1 MSQIQIRPATPDDV
15 PLILT
20 FLRELATYE
29 KLAHE
34 VVATET
40 DMHAALFG
48 ERPVIE
54 TVIASLD
61 GEPVGYALFF
71 PTFSTF
77 LGKPGLYLEDLYVR
91 PAARGF
97 GVGRKLLEH
106 LARITVERGW
116 GRLEW
121 SVLDWNEPSIAF
133 YKKMGARPMDEWT
146 VFRLTGRR
154 RFNGWRRKYALV
166 DPPAANDHISV
177 IEHDSLSRRNC
188 HDRDF
193 EFHRRAVVVER
204 RHSAGGGLM
213 AVANLR
219 GYA

>member
-1 MSQIQIRPATPDDV
+1 V

-20 FLRELATYE
+20 FVHELAAYE

-34 VVATET
+34 VVATER
-40 DMHAALFG
+40 DMHEALFG
-48 ERPVIE
+48 ARPVIE

-71 PTFSTF
+71 STFSTF

-97 GVGRKLLEH
+97 GVGRKVLEH

-133 YKKMGARPMDEWT
+133 YKKMGAKPMDEWT
-146 VFRLTGRR
+146 VFRLTGKHLESLAS
-154 RFNGWRRKYALV
+154 G
-166 DPPAANDHISV
+166 
-177 IEHDSLSRRNC
+177 DSKTARSKESN
-188 HDRDF
+188 
-193 EFHRRAVVVER
+193 
-204 RHSAGGGLM
+204 HS
-213 AVANLR
+213 
-219 GYA
+219 

>member
-1 MSQIQIRPATPDDV
+1 MANISIRPAVPQDV
-15 PLILT
+15 PLILA
-20 FLRELATYE
+20 FLHELATYE

-34 VVATET
+34 VVATER

-48 ERPVIE
+48 ERPVVE
-54 TVIASLD
+54 TVIANLD
-61 GEPVGYALFF
+61 AQPVGYALYF

-106 LARITVERGW
+106 LARIAVERGW

-133 YKKMGARPMDEWT
+133 YKRMGAKPMDEWT
-146 VFRLTGRR
+146 VFRLTGADL
-154 RFNGWRRKYALV
+154 KTLASM
-166 DPPAANDHISV
+166 P
-177 IEHDSLSRRNC
+177 
-188 HDRDF
+188 
-193 EFHRRAVVVER
+193 
-204 RHSAGGGLM
+204 
-213 AVANLR
+213 
-219 GYA
+219 

>member
-1 MSQIQIRPATPDDV
+1 MAKISIRPAAPQDV
-15 PLILT
+15 PLILK
-20 FLRELATYE
+20 FLHELATYE

-34 VVATET
+34 VVATEG

-48 ERPVIE
+48 QRPVAE

-61 GEPVGYALFF
+61 TEPVGYALYF

-91 PAARGF
+91 PAARGV

-106 LARITVERGW
+106 LARVTVERGW

-146 VFRLTGRR
+146 VFRLAGEELRR
-154 RFNGWRRKYALV
+154 LALV
-166 DPPAANDHISV
+166 EKP
-177 IEHDSLSRRNC
+177 
-188 HDRDF
+188 
-193 EFHRRAVVVER
+193 
-204 RHSAGGGLM
+204 
-213 AVANLR
+213 
-219 GYA
+219 

>member
-1 MSQIQIRPATPDDV
+1 MSHIQIRPATPQDV
-15 PLILT
+15 PLILA
-20 FLRELATYE
+20 FLNELATYE

-34 VVATET
+34 VVATDA

-61 GEPVGYALFF
+61 DQPVGYALFF

-91 PAARGF
+91 PAARGC

-106 LARITVERGW
+106 LASLVVERGW

-133 YKKMGARPMDEWT
+133 YKKMGATAMNEWT
-146 VFRLTGRR
+146 VFRITGQ
-154 RFNGWRRKYALV
+154 ALQK
-166 DPPAANDHISV
+166 
-177 IEHDSLSRRNC
+177 L
-188 HDRDF
+188 
-193 EFHRRAVVVER
+193 
-204 RHSAGGGLM
+204 AGS
-213 AVANLR
+213 
-219 GYA
+219 

>member
-1 MSQIQIRPATPDDV
+1 MPEIQIRPAAPADV

-20 FLRELATYE
+20 FIRELATYE

-34 VVATET
+34 VVATDA

-54 TVIASLD
+54 AVIASLD
-61 GEPVGYALFF
+61 GQPVGYALFF

-133 YKKMGARPMDEWT
+133 YKKMGAKPMDEWT
-146 VFRLTGRR
+146 VFRLAGE
-154 RFNGWRRKYALV
+154 KL
-166 DPPAANDHISV
+166 H
-177 IEHDSLSRRNC
+177 SLAS
-188 HDRDF
+188 
-193 EFHRRAVVVER
+193 
-204 RHSAGGGLM
+204 GG
-213 AVANLR
+213 
-219 GYA
+219 

>member
-1 MSQIQIRPATPDDV
+1 MREIEIRPAVPQDV
-15 PLILT
+15 PLILS
-20 FLRELATYE
+20 FLHELATYE

-34 VVATET
+34 VVATER

-48 ERPVIE
+48 ERPVVE
-54 TVIASLD
+54 TVIAILD
-61 GEPVGYALFF
+61 GEAVGYALFF

-77 LGKPGLYLEDLYVR
+77 LAKPGLYLEDLYVR

-133 YKKMGARPMDEWT
+133 YKKMGARSMDEWT
-146 VFRLTGRR
+146 VFRLTGDALRR
-154 RFNGWRRKYALV
+154 L
-166 DPPAANDHISV
+166 AATV
-177 IEHDSLSRRNC
+177 
-188 HDRDF
+188 
-193 EFHRRAVVVER
+193 
-204 RHSAGGGLM
+204 
-213 AVANLR
+213 
-219 GYA
+219 

>member
-1 MSQIQIRPATPDDV
+1 MANISIRPAAPADV

-20 FLRELATYE
+20 FIHELATYE

-34 VVATET
+34 VVATER
-40 DMHAALFG
+40 DMHDALFG
-48 ERPVIE
+48 DRPIIE

-71 PTFSTF
+71 STFSTF

-106 LARITVERGW
+106 LARLTVDRGW

-133 YKKMGARPMDEWT
+133 YKKMGAKAMDEWT
-146 VFRLTGRR
+146 IFRLTGKNLKRL
-154 RFNGWRRKYALV
+154 ALG
-166 DPPAANDHISV
+166 
-177 IEHDSLSRRNC
+177 DSP
-188 HDRDF
+188 
-193 EFHRRAVVVER
+193 
-204 RHSAGGGLM
+204 
-213 AVANLR
+213 
-219 GYA
+219 